1 VLPLPAYVS
10 TLFYVSKLSLQS
22 VKVLAQATY
31 HRQKA
36 QRIFHKTLLRLDIP
50 EAIAK
55 ELTHAYP
62 NPIKDLLSVLN
73 LRRRPFR

>member
-1 VLPLPAYVS
+1 MPFTAYVS

-22 VKVLAQATY
+22 VTVLAQATY

-36 QRIFHKTLLRLDIP
+36 QKIFQKTLLRNEIP
-50 EAIAK
+50 GAIAN

-73 LRRRPFR
+73 LRRRLYR

>member
-1 VLPLPAYVS
+1 LSLPAYVS

-22 VKVLAQATY
+22 VTVLAQATY

-36 QRIFHKTLLRLDIP
+36 QRVFHKTLLRHDVP
-50 EAIAK
+50 RAIAK

-73 LRRRPFR
+73 LRRHPFR

>member
-1 VLPLPAYVS
+1 MTLPAYVS

-36 QRIFHKTLLRLDIP
+36 QRIFHNTLLRHKIP
-50 EAIAK
+50 GAIAK

-62 NPIKDLLSVLN
+62 NPIKDLMSLLN
-73 LRRRPFR
+73 LRRRPYR